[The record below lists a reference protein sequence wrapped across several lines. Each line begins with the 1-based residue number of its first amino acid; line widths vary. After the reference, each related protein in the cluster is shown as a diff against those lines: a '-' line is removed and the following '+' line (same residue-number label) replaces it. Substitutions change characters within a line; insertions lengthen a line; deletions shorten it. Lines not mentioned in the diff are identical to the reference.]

1 MILVYGDDSADELRE
16 RVCAVAVVIGTEDSW
31 RRVEEQ
37 WKARNGAIPFH
48 ARDCESDQGDYR
60 TFDHRQNKDLYKDLA
75 TLIAGSGLAGRTIA
89 INLDAQ
95 RTIFPNSPEIA
106 YYKAFAELL
115 EDVKGVCAHFGSKAE
130 FTFDIGTENEYNA
143 GQLYAGARD
152 DSREMFNLFA
162 EKLSFARAREHARLQ
177 VADLIAYEGM
187 KEMDNKIGPVKRP
200 MRKSWAALSGTRR
213 FQAIGYSWEWFK
225 DLRRK
230 LPELEKRSG
239 INQQAYVQWLK
250 ERNRQHSISNMVHFT
265 NWKAEQDR
273 KRGV

>member
-1 MILVYGDDSADELRE
+1 MATIALTNSGSAYALSLSLLAPRIHGGELRNNGKLE
-16 RVCAVAVVIGTEDSW
+16 MAQFRSMPAIA
-31 RRVEEQ
+31 
-37 WKARNGAIPFH
+37 KATKATIEP
-48 ARDCESDQGDYR
+48 SI
-60 TFDHRQNKDLYKDLA
+60 TRQNKDLYKDLA